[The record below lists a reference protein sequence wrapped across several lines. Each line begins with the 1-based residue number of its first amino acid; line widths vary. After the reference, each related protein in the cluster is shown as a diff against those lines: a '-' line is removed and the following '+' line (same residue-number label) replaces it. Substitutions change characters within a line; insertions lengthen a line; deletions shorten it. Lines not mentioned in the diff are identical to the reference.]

1 MNSPKQNKGFS
12 LIEILVAFVI
22 LSLTLG
28 TIMQIFSGGLRN
40 VGNSDDYSRAL
51 YLAESRLAALG
62 VEQALSE
69 GVTSGELD
77 RRFRWQIQVQPYRE
91 AATSDE
97 AQLKYGL
104 YRVMVTVGWG
114 DGAKARRLE
123 LSSLRLAQKP

>member
-1 MNSPKQNKGFS
+1 MKAARKNDGFS

-62 VEQALSE
+62 VEQTLRE
-69 GVTSGELD
+69 GLMTGELD
-77 RRFRWQIQVQPYRE
+77 GRFRWQIQAQPYLG
-91 AATSDE
+91 ASTSDE
-97 AQLKYGL
+97 AQLKFML
-104 YRVMVTVGWG
+104 YRVTVAVNWG

-123 LSSLRLAQKP
+123 LSSLRMAPKP